1 LKVRQFLSKKKIET
15 SEDVVLQIQLFAYTV
30 AKHYGISLAEAYQ
43 MESSMF
49 QQSLTWAIAAN
60 EAEEEAQRKA
70 DMESNTDSGDIVEFD
85 YSFIEMEDDF

>member
-1 LKVRQFLSKKKIET
+1 MKVRQFLSKKKIET
-15 SEDVVLQIQLFAYTV
+15 SEDLVLQIQLFAYTV

-60 EAEEEAQRKA
+60 EAEEEAHRKA
-70 DMESNTDSGDIVEFD
+70 ELESKTDSGDIVQFD
-85 YSFIEMEDDF
+85 YSFIDMEEDF

>member
-49 QQSLTWAIAAN
+49 QQSLAWAIAAN

-70 DMESNTDSGDIVEFD
+70 DMKSNTDSGDIVEFD
-85 YSFIEMEDDF
+85 YSFIDMEEDF